1 MVYISNKKIPPQKP
15 IHNALTHIY
24 GIGRKK
30 ASEITDH
37 LCINPSS
44 RFHELTSTQIS
55 KITKHIT
62 SINFPSKVGSLLQK
76 NVNANIKRYI
86 KIRSYRGLRHR
97 NSLPV
102 RGQRTHTN
110 AKTQKRGDRKTSFG
124 FDPVKPM
131 ASSGRGKKGSR

>member
-1 MVYISNKKIPPQKP
+1 MVYIFNKKIPPRKP

-24 GIGRKK
+24 GIGSRK
-30 ASEITDH
+30 ASEIANH
-37 LCINPSS
+37 LCINAAS
-44 RFHELTSTQIS
+44 RFHKLTSTQIS

-62 SINFPSKVGSLLQK
+62 SVNFSSKVGSLLQK
-76 NVNANIKRYI
+76 NVNENIKRYI

-110 AKTQKRGDRKTSFG
+110 AQTQK
-124 FDPVKPM
+124 
-131 ASSGRGKKGSR
+131 KKKQISVLL